1 MSFRF
6 GKQAEAQPA
15 PRPPK
20 RQVRTSQSTSTVR
33 EFRSLRAREL
43 RAETAKDGKRYL
55 SGYAA
60 LYNNLSEDLGW
71 GMRERIIPGAFTRAL
86 KEKQDVRHLINHDPN
101 LVLGRT
107 KAGTTELSED
117 SKGLK
122 FRTLM
127 PDCGYAND
135 LFESVSRGDID
146 ECSFGFMAV
155 RTAWIEEPDPDDEK
169 VQRTIRELHDVDLFD
184 VSTVTY
190 PAYPGT
196 STMVERSL
204 FPDGVPAEI
213 RSRIQHRD
221 DKGDTCGCDCPE
233 CQDDDCENCSMED
246 CDDAVCRANGC
257 PMQDDDRSLREKDKK
272 KTKRVDGEDL
282 TADCFLIVGDPEDTS
297 TWKLPWKFSTEEK
310 TKTHLQNALARF
322 NQLKNVSQEDK
333 DKAWKKLV
341 QLCKEHDIE
350 VSEESSLRSRL
361 TPDQLYD
368 LEKDLIL
375 ARAKVRLIQASL

>member
-6 GKQAEAQPA
+6 GKQASTGAAPGPRLPRQQRMAPA
-15 PRPPK
+15 
-20 RQVRTSQSTSTVR
+20 VVR
-33 EFRSLRAREL
+33 EFRSLKAREL
-43 RAETAKDGKRYL
+43 RAETASDGKRYL
-55 SGYAA
+55 NGYAA
-60 LYNNLSEDLGW
+60 LYNSLSDDLGW

-86 KEKQDVRHLINHDPN
+86 TEKQDVRHLINHDPN

-117 SKGLK
+117 GKGLK

-169 VQRTIRELHDVDLFD
+169 VQRTVRELHDVDLFD

-196 STMVERSL
+196 STTVERSL
-204 FPDGVPAEI
+204 FPDGVPLEI
-213 RSRIQHRD
+213 RSRLEKRD
-221 DKGDTCGCDCPE
+221 DEASGVCQCDCSE
-233 CQDDDCENCSMED
+233 CQAGDCADCSNADCEDENCRCMD
-246 CDDAVCRANGC
+246 NRAA
-257 PMQDDDRSLREKDKK
+257 RATKK

-282 TADCFLIVGDPEDTS
+282 TADCFLIVGDPDDTS
-297 TWKLPWKFSTEEK
+297 TWKLPWKFSTDEK
-310 TKTHLQNALARF
+310 TKSHLQNALARF
-322 NQLKNVSQEDK
+322 NQLKGVSQEDK
-333 DKAWKKLV
+333 DAAWKQLV
-341 QLCKEHDIE
+341 KLCKEHGID
-350 VSEESSLRSRL
+350 VSEESSLRARL
-361 TPDQLYD
+361 TPEQIYDFDQD
-368 LEKDLIL
+368 TIG
-375 ARAKVRLIQASL
+375 ARARARAVEIEASL